1 MPRSTNRNAR
11 LRAIAVP
18 RDAVRAGWTFVLGIV
33 GLLLLLAAASAALAR
48 DGRPVSAV
56 VDELSHAGATRI
68 MSSHDSAAPVVA
80 DHDDEAQSF
89 TRAGDRTRRTAG
101 RAGVPV
107 RRDGRTGSALLPT
120 DVVLDLVQTGGPAP
134 FGTPAAN
141 TPPSRGTSVHGVR
154 GPPSLVSQAG

>member
-11 LRAIAVP
+11 PRAIAVP
-18 RDAVRAGWTFVLGIV
+18 RDADRARLTFVFGIA
-33 GLLLLLAAASAALAR
+33 GLLLLLAAASVALAR
-48 DGRPVSAV
+48 DGRPVGAV
-56 VDELSHAGATRI
+56 VDELSHARATLLVE
-68 MSSHDSAAPVVA
+68 SHDTDGPVVV
-80 DHDDEAQSF
+80 DHEDEAQSF

-107 RRDGRTGSALLPT
+107 RRDGRMGSAMLPT
-120 DVVLDLVQTGGPAP
+120 DVVLDPVQTGGPAP

-154 GPPSLVSQAG
+154 GPPFLVSQAG